1 MRANRAQTERGTPVQ
16 DPITPLFN
24 EQPLAVRLL
33 HLEGINVTYRREPSG
48 LMKLVSA
55 TVLVNGAC
63 WPLDTEQATVA
74 TFWGS
79 KVTDLP
85 VDEIILTPVPGDTP
99 EAPSSQPFDDVPR
112 LRRLGEPDATD

>member
-1 MRANRAQTERGTPVQ
+1 MD
-16 DPITPLFN
+16 DPITQLFN

-55 TVLVNGAC
+55 TVLINSTY
-63 WPLDTEQATVA
+63 WPLDTERMTAAV
-74 TFWGS
+74 FWGS

-85 VDEIILTPVPGDTP
+85 VDKIILSPVPGDTP
-99 EAPSSQPFDDVPR
+99 EEPPAQRQPFDGVPR
-112 LRRLGEPDATD
+112 LHRLGDPYATE